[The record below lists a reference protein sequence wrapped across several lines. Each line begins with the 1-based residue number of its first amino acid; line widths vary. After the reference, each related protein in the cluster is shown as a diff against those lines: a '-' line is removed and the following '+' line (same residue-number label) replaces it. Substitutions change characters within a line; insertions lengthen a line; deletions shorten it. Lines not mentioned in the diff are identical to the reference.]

1 MGLRHNAGVRG
12 LLLAVLGLAAGQ
24 PGVATAQF
32 VEPPPPAAYALR
44 DVTLVRADGS
54 RVAGQTLVVRGSRIE
69 AMGANIPVPADA
81 RVLNGDSVFV
91 HPGIID
97 GAGSVRWEFPRDTTT
112 RERVRSWDPPRSV
125 QGFMPSRRVIDHV
138 SARGGDVAD
147 LRRRGVVAVAVHP
160 GTTDPLMPGRGTFL
174 LLRRTAAAPQ
184 QLTIDPVLPPLLTL
198 RGGRG
203 VYPATG
209 MAVLQWYRQLFMDA
223 QRQAQLRQVASR
235 DPRAA
240 VPFAHDADMAVV
252 QEMLSGERRVFF
264 AANSAEE
271 IRRVLGLA
279 AEFGLQPVIIG
290 GGEAWRVAEE
300 LRARNVPVLVDV
312 DFATPRRWKPD
323 TPDTA
328 QAAQAP
334 AVVRERR
341 QFEDLYA
348 NAGRLEHAGVTFALV
363 SGGRGDIRVGARKAV
378 EHGLSE
384 AAALRAL
391 TATPAAIYGAPHL
404 ARVEPGLPATFVVTD
419 APLLASDARVLYT
432 FVEGVL
438 ERGVEPRPRA
448 AAAGVAP
455 EGGDAP
461 AGDIVNVAGAWR
473 VELSAPEQQPF
484 TMRLTQEGSALSGTM
499 ESPMGTIPVS
509 GTIEGARVTLR
520 ASLPAGGQ
528 QIPLVFAG
536 EATADSMSGTLE
548 TPMGSFDWSAQ
559 RIEGEARR

>member
-1 MGLRHNAGVRG
+1 MELRYNAGVRG
-12 LLLAVLGLAAGQ
+12 LLLAALGLAAVQ
-24 PGVATAQF
+24 PGAATAQF

-69 AMGANIPVPADA
+69 AIGANVPVPADA
-81 RVLNGDSVFV
+81 RVLNGDSLFV

-97 GAGSVRWEFPRDTTT
+97 GAGSVRWEFPRDTTS

-125 QGFMPSRRVIDHV
+125 QGFMPSRLVIDHV

-160 GTTDPLMPGRGTFL
+160 GTTEPLMPGRGTFL
-174 LLRRTAAAPQ
+174 LLRRTAGTPQ
-184 QLTIDPVLPPLLTL
+184 QLTIEPVLPPLLTL

-240 VPFAHDADMAVV
+240 VPPAHDPDMAVV
-252 QEMLSGERRVFF
+252 QEMLGGERRVFF
-264 AANSAEE
+264 AASSADE

-279 AEFGLQPVIIG
+279 AEFGLQPVIVG

-312 DFATPRRWKPD
+312 DFPTPRRWKPD
-323 TPDTA
+323 APDTA
-328 QAAQAP
+328 QAAQEP

-348 NAGRLEHAGVTFALV
+348 NAGRLERAGVTFALV
-363 SGGRGDIRVGARKAV
+363 SGGRGDIRAGARKAV
-378 EHGLSE
+378 EHGLTE
-384 AAALRAL
+384 GAALRAL

-419 APLLASDARVLYT
+419 APLLATDARVLYT
-432 FVEGVL
+432 FVEGAL
-438 ERGVEPRPRA
+438 EGGAEPRTR

-473 VELSAPEQQPF
+473 VELSVPDQPPF

-499 ESPMGTIPVS
+499 ESPMGAIPVS

-528 QIPLVFAG
+528 QISLVFAG

-548 TPMGSFDWSAQ
+548 TPMGNFDWNAR
-559 RIEGEARR
+559 RIEEEAGQ